1 MYIPGI
7 KTVIYMVSLQNKF
20 QKQNEILDRKGSNYL
35 IYFLFLSLLN
45 WIKNGWLC
53 IDMPSLFDID
63 TITFYFHIVQHN
75 WSDKKLKSVKISL
88 IVLLHLL

>member
-20 QKQNEILDRKGSNYL
+20 QEQNEFLDRKGSNYL

-45 WIKNGWLC
+45 WIKIMTLYWYA
-53 IDMPSLFDID
+53 I
-63 TITFYFHIVQHN
+63 IVRYEYDYILLSYCSTQLE
-75 WSDKKLKSVKISL
+75 WQKIKEC
-88 IVLLHLL
+88 

>member
-20 QKQNEILDRKGSNYL
+20 QEQNEILDRKGSNYL

-45 WIKNGWLC
+45 WIKMDDSVYWYA
-53 IDMPSLFDID
+53 I
-63 TITFYFHIVQHN
+63 IVRYKYDYILLSYCSTLLEWQ
-75 WSDKKLKSVKISL
+75 KIKEC
-88 IVLLHLL
+88 

>member
-20 QKQNEILDRKGSNYL
+20 QEQNEILDRKGSNCL

-45 WIKNGWLC
+45 
-53 IDMPSLFDID
+53 
-63 TITFYFHIVQHN
+63 
-75 WSDKKLKSVKISL
+75 
-88 IVLLHLL
+88 